1 MANEELGTEG
11 MHGQEYSSTENKEG
25 ISTGS
30 LSLSGRRIMERR
42 ATGES
47 SAQACSNTKYDREKT
62 GLDVDHDLDMSID
75 RDECK
80 STNAGLN
87 LRDRER

>member
-11 MHGQEYSSTENKEG
+11 MHGQEYSSAENKEG

-30 LSLSGRRIMERR
+30 LSGRRMERR

-47 SAQACSNTKYDREKT
+47 SAQACSNTKYDREET

-80 STNAGLN
+80 STSAGLN

>member
-11 MHGQEYSSTENKEG
+11 MHGQEYSSAENKEG
-25 ISTGS
+25 ISTGF
-30 LSLSGRRIMERR
+30 LSGRRMERR

-47 SAQACSNTKYDREKT
+47 SAQACSNTKYDREET

-80 STNAGLN
+80 STSAGLN

>member
-11 MHGQEYSSTENKEG
+11 MHGGQEYSSAENKEG

-30 LSLSGRRIMERR
+30 LTGRRMERR

-47 SAQACSNTKYDREKT
+47 SAQACSNTKYDREET

-80 STNAGLN
+80 STSAGLN